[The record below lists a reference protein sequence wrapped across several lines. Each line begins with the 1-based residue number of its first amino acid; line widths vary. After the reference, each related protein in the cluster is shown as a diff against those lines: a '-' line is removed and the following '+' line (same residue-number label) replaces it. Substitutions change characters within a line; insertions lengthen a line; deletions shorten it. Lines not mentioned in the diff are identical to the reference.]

1 MTAVYIAIAA
11 AVLTLTIWN
20 LWTEKDLRKQASAA
34 LVVIPL
40 LLRVFLVK

>member
-11 AVLTLTIWN
+11 SVLALTVWN
-20 LWTEKDLRKQASAA
+20 LWTEKDWRKQASAA

-40 LLRVFLVK
+40 LLRLFLVK